1 VARQIS
7 REEFMARFGG
17 GERPQPLNTPGLPAA
32 DAARAKAEL
41 EILQEMAD
49 AAGGRTK
56 GDFITATRVGKK
68 TTIRKGAG
76 GNEAGGITY
85 KSKDGAETYNTR
97 DLINRRQ
104 AAIELERQRQMESM
118 ALERAKTQAGT
129 QIGQVQ
135 DVVNAATGA
144 NLDPQSALRVAQLA
158 EVLEVDA
165 STALQVLAAEQ
176 QKMRSL
182 DDPRAQQMLEEVSK
196 RSEVPL
202 ERDNSYEQLDAIEDA
217 TDQMLAARALDAV
230 APQTRAMSE
239 PERRMIAAELGIGR
253 KSMGTG
259 QMNLVEKVRGEV
271 PPDPYLVPVLL
282 GEPVPE
288 TSVNKEGESRTYM
301 QPRTYVDPKA
311 SKRGAE
317 RRFDARQVQL
327 GLLDPRAR
335 LNPDVAAQLGYVYPI
350 SSNEAEQK
358 IGSKIENAPTFD
370 PALRNPGENE
380 GFRPQDDPAVQRER
394 QMVPMTL
401 GQAINQIV
409 EANRTPLALRTEGMI
424 REDDAGRMFD
434 KGTGKEVFLRGDYQG
449 MDNYR
454 IGKDSQYTNKM
465 YRDINELLRAET
477 GMELIA
483 NQRLQDPAMNRIQR
497 AMLER
502 SMAEGTRVIGPE
514 TRRQAKELFP
524 GKQVPMGKIEG
535 ENPLFDIIGQLKEGR
550 NIPPSLVAERG
561 ILASTNTPE
570 GEFYRRLVGQQIVG
584 QREKVKA
591 IQADAARNAAVN
603 AAGSAVPA
611 KAAPIS
617 DTYDLSNAPAS
628 QQAPQN
634 KDQNMA
640 QTMIGNVLRSLGL

>member
-1 VARQIS
+1 
-7 REEFMARFGG
+7 MARFGG

-41 EILQEMAD
+41 EILQEMAE
-49 AAGGRTK
+49 AAGGRK
-56 GDFITATRVGKK
+56 EGDRQTAKRVGKVTK
-68 TTIRKGAG
+68 VSRGAG
-76 GNEAGGITY
+76 RNESGEITFD
-85 KSKDGAETYNTR
+85 SR
-97 DLINRRQ
+97 DLINERQ
-104 AAIELERQRQMESM
+104 AAIELEHQRQMESM
-118 ALERAKTQAGT
+118 ALERARAQAGAEL
-129 QIGQVQ
+129 GQVQ
-135 DVVNAATGA
+135 DVINAATGA
-144 NLDPQSALRVAQLA
+144 NLDPESALRVAQLA
-158 EVLEVDA
+158 EALEVDA

-176 QKMRSL
+176 QKIRSL
-182 DDPRAQQMLEEVSK
+182 DDPRARRMLQEVSK
-196 RSEVPL
+196 RSEIAL
-202 ERDNSYEQLDAIEDA
+202 ERDDSYEQLQLDAIEDA
-217 TDQMLAARALDAV
+217 TDRMLTARAFDAV
-230 APQTRAMSE
+230 APQSRAMSE
-239 PERRMIAAELGIGR
+239 SERRMIAAELGIGR

-259 QMNLVEKVRGEV
+259 KMNPVEKVRGEV

-282 GEPVPE
+282 GKPVAE
-288 TSVNKEGESRTYM
+288 TSVNKKGESRTYM

-350 SSNEAEQK
+350 STNEAEQK

-370 PALRNPGENE
+370 PALRNPGEDE

-424 REDDAGRMFD
+424 REDDAGRTFD
-434 KGTGKEVFLRGDYQG
+434 KGTGREVFLRGDYQG

-465 YRDINELLRAET
+465 YSDINELLRAET

-502 SMAEGTRVIGPE
+502 SMAEGTRVVGPE
-514 TRRQAKELFP
+514 TRKQAKEFFP
-524 GKQVPMGKIEG
+524 GKQVPMGSIEG
-535 ENPLFDIIGQLKEGR
+535 KNPLFDIIGQLKEGR

-561 ILASTNTPE
+561 ILAPTNTPE
-570 GEFYRRLVGQQIVG
+570 GEFYRRLVGQQIAD
-584 QREKVKA
+584 QRQKVRA

-603 AAGSAVPA
+603 AAGSAIPA

-640 QTMIGNVLRSLGL
+640 QTMIGNILRSLGL

>member
-1 VARQIS
+1 
-7 REEFMARFGG
+7 MARHGG

-49 AAGGRTK
+49 AAGGRKK
-56 GDFITATRVGKK
+56 GDFITATRTGKV
-68 TTIRKGAG
+68 TQVRRGAG

-85 KSKDGAETYNTR
+85 KSKDGEETYNTR

-104 AAIELERQRQMESM
+104 AAIELEHQRQMESM
-118 ALERAKTQAGT
+118 ALERAKAQAGAEL
-129 QIGQVQ
+129 GQVQ
-135 DVVNAATGA
+135 DIVNAETGA
-144 NLDPQSALRVAQLA
+144 NLDPQSALKVAQLA
-158 EVLEVDA
+158 EALQVDA
-165 STALQVLAAEQ
+165 STALQVLSAEQ
-176 QKMRSL
+176 QRMRSIN
-182 DDPRAQQMLEEVSK
+182 DPRAQKMLEEVSK
-196 RSEVPL
+196 RSEVAL
-202 ERDNSYEQLDAIEDA
+202 ERDDSYEQLDEIDNA
-217 TDQMLAARALDAV
+217 TDRMLLARALDAV

-259 QMNLVEKVRGEV
+259 KMNPVEKVRGEV

-282 GEPVPE
+282 GKPVTE
-288 TSVNKEGESRTYM
+288 TSVNKKGESRTYR

-311 SKRGAE
+311 GKRGME

-350 SSNEAEQK
+350 STNEAEQK

-409 EANRTPLALRTEGMI
+409 EANRTPLLLRPEGGVY
-424 REDDAGRMFD
+424 EDQSGAIKAKGGAGQ
-434 KGTGKEVFLRGDYQG
+434 ELFLRGDYQG

-454 IGKDSQYTNKM
+454 VGKDSQYTNKM
-465 YRDINELLRAET
+465 YSDINELLRAET

-502 SMAEGTRVIGPE
+502 SMAEGTRVVGPE
-514 TRRQAKELFP
+514 TRKQAREFFP
-524 GKQVPMGKIEG
+524 GKQVPVGSIEG
-535 ENPLFDIIGQLKEGR
+535 ANPLFDIISQLKEGR
-550 NIPPSLVAERG
+550 NIPPSSVAERG
-561 ILASTNTPE
+561 ILAPTNTAE
-570 GEFYRRLVGQQIVG
+570 GEFYRRLVGQQIAD
-584 QREKVKA
+584 QREKARA
-591 IQADAARNAAVN
+591 IQADAGRNAAVE
-603 AAGSAVPA
+603 AASSNVPA

-640 QTMIGNVLRSLGL
+640 RTMIGNVLRSLGL